1 MYKSKKVMLE
11 MIIYFH
17 QLFLLKI
24 YKVQKI
30 SKYKPNH
37 PYFYHS
43 GKIVINILVHII
55 LVIFTYILMIF
66 RFSKH
71 TVLQTSFDLKYPQNI
86 FLYQKSLRKQK
97 WYFIVIFY

>member
-1 MYKSKKVMLE
+1 MLE

-24 YKVQKI
+24 YKVEKI

-66 RFSKH
+66 RFSK
-71 TVLQTSFDLKYPQNI
+71 KKKNI
-86 FLYQKSLRKQK
+86 
-97 WYFIVIFY
+97 